1 MTTLSTN
8 HTSSNRMRTI
18 IAGFSLAIAFFVA
31 GNASAQSVKLT
42 DNSMLHIHTNDAFK
56 VAVFPVEN
64 SSLMKVLFENPKQSN
79 VTMVI
84 KNSNNEVV
92 YKKAIGNG
100 SKFNGKFD
108 VSQIGDGIYTMVIK
122 SSTESYTNTFAVE
135 TREERIAKA
144 L

>member
-1 MTTLSTN
+1 MKTLST
-8 HTSSNRMRTI
+8 TYTASNRMRTI
-18 IAGFSLAIAFFVA
+18 IAGLSLAIAVFGA
-31 GNASAQSVKLT
+31 GSASAQNVKLT

-64 SSLMKVLFENPKQSN
+64 SSLMKVLFENPTQSK
-79 VTMVI
+79 VTMLI
-84 KNSNNEVV
+84 KNSKNEVV
-92 YKKAIGNG
+92 YTKAIGNG

-108 VSQIGDGIYTMVIK
+108 VSQMGDGIYTMVIQ
-122 SSTESYTNTFAVE
+122 SSSESYTNTFAVE